1 MEILVMEMPYAF
13 QCCAF
18 VSCEIHNKLSNPWDK
33 DENRST
39 DHFVKK
45 DSGILL
51 SQDMS
56 TERDAL
62 LDKAYPEL
70 QAFCQTLGLVFEG
83 LLASQQSNACVHL
96 FLRELPD
103 LSGSVSQKSSSQFID
118 IKEDGCVDTEAQELL
133 SSLKMK
139 ISSNDSIKLSVH
151 TVQLSKGAI
160 DPCNKTHAQYL
171 QTLCEQFISE
181 MKQQILRRDQKNR
194 AEEKWAWLLQE
205 VSHHMALSAS
215 KCAVFCGRAD
225 LLNSICET
233 VKEQDSGHHAPLV
246 VFGPS
251 GIGKT
256 SMMCKLSQE
265 VRRTLGE
272 DSVLVLRLLGTSPM
286 SSEIHSVLKSVCFQI
301 CLAYGFNH
309 PTLQTINAFEDLV
322 RFFHSTLAAA
332 SQKKAG
338 SLVLILDSLDQLS
351 PADGAHRL
359 HWLPKE
365 CPQGVHI
372 IVSTLG
378 DGNPI
383 LKVLL
388 GGIQNPD
395 SYFAV
400 GQLSLQQGEQ
410 VIRTYMAAA
419 GRSLTPAQHSLIL
432 SSFNQCGHPFL
443 LKLALDAA
451 SQWASYTPLPELQ
464 GATSTKEAVSQLY
477 ERLEKQHGR
486 VLVTHALGFI
496 VSSRSGLTEAELR
509 DVLSVDDEVLA
520 DIYQYWPPP
529 NSSMI
534 RLPPLLWTR
543 LRYDLAEYLVERQ
556 VDGNKVLALYHRQF
570 IEMVQERYLSAEQ
583 KSRRHHVLAD
593 FFKGTWSQ
601 GARKPICLPSLK
613 TSLNADRK
621 VASQPLWFTDNMAN
635 LRKLR
640 ELPFHLL
647 HAGRRD
653 ELKHNVIGNM
663 DWLVCKTQA
672 CGIRSVIED
681 LCMCAEHIDCPEV
694 RLVRDAFLLFKP
706 TVDFIE
712 GQMDSCLLYT
722 ELLAR
727 LHFFADSYSL
737 IGSLCSQ
744 CSDFLSTSPNPTFI
758 PLSGFFQP
766 PGGPLKT
773 TLTGFHKG
781 ITVLELCSQSRLL
794 LVGAEDGRMIVW
806 NVNDTEVIHT
816 LTGHTAEVQC
826 VRVIGKGTRCVSG
839 SCDQTLRVWSLVTGK
854 QLHCIEEGPRG
865 PQNCALLHVEEERGI
880 IYSGTGAQVPPPLS
894 LITEVQCVRV
904 IGKGT
909 RCVSGSCDQTLRVW
923 SLVTGKQL
931 HCIEEG
937 PRGPQNCA
945 LLHVEEER
953 GIIYS
958 GTGAQLNAWQ
968 LETGSLLFCIDS
980 ENAVFTVIA
989 GGDEPGIALAEGGL
1003 LTLWDR
1009 GTGRLGMTSKLCD
1022 LGRAVPTCTLPLRTH
1037 RRTAAGFSD
1046 GSVLLLNAWQLET
1059 GSLLFC
1065 IDSENAVFTVIAG
1078 GDEPGIALAEGG
1090 LLTLWDRGTGRL
1102 GMTSKLCDLGRAV
1115 PTCTLP
1121 LRTHR
1126 RTAAGFSDGSVL
1138 LISTDGRFDAQKV
1151 ASSISFLVVSE
1162 DETVLCAGHGRSVAV
1177 FQLDPSPMER
1187 CFVNDLEHEDTVL
1200 TAAVGTTQGV
1210 LITGSKNEA
1219 IRVWSL
1225 SSGVLLDSFSGMG
1238 VSVTALVLVE
1248 DTLISASRHAYYL
1261 KLWHLHYDPR
1271 NKITAP
1277 VPACSLLTAVS
1288 HRGEYVY
1295 FLKPGDRKKVVVW
1308 DYLQGSSVDTIDCS
1322 AEVCCLEVA
1331 QLKKLLFCGVRSGTV
1346 LVYPLEF
1353 RLDAM
1358 CIPPPEPLQK
1368 VCSIGLSKLEDR
1380 LAVAYEDTIL
1390 VFDFNP
1396 GKDYPVIPG
1405 PIHKLAAPQ
1414 HTVSSIAVLS
1424 DCSLLCGLE
1433 NGEVSFLKDSNA
1445 VPLQAHS
1452 SQITC
1457 IAISNQEI
1465 HALVGSQDSIQRLW
1479 NLKLGLLDHEM
1490 KYKSFFFEGILC
1502 AAFSQDDQYVYTGS
1516 HDRSIKVWHTGNGS
1530 LLAVQYVYASVPRIV
1545 ATSEGFIA
1553 VSHLGYIIKERFISP
1568 KRIRAQYNPLQNSRD
1583 QYTVT
1588 SRERAALPLPRAPA
1602 QQGKSS
1608 KPTPKRSQSCAVL

>member
-1 MEILVMEMPYAF
+1 MQALP
-13 QCCAF
+13 
-18 VSCEIHNKLSNPWDK
+18 LSDGQTLDLLK
-33 DENRST
+33 GRG
-39 DHFVKK
+39 
-45 DSGILL
+45 SGIAEEI
-51 SQDMS
+51 SNVVRVFISSTFTDMS

-62 LDKAYPEL
+62 LDKAYSEL
-70 QAFCQTLGLVFEG
+70 QAFCQTLGLVFEVVDMRWGVRDAIAVDHMTIELCLREIQSCQRVSVGPIFTALIGNRYGYRPIPRVIEEQEFELLLSKLSADESATQLLKDWFWKDENSVPPAYILQPITTHLPHYSDTRPESRPQHQHDVATWWSTETKLSRLLRAAAVQAEKEGEFSREQRHRFFKSVTEWEIEQG

-139 ISSNDSIKLSVH
+139 ISSNDSIKLNVH

-301 CLAYGFNH
+301 CSAYGFNH
-309 PTLQTINAFEDLV
+309 PTLQTINAYEDLV

-543 LRYDLAEYLVERQ
+543 LRYDLGEYLVERQ

-593 FFKGTWSQ
+593 FFKGMWSQ

-621 VASQPLWFTDNMAN
+621 VASQPLWFTDNVAN

-773 TLTGFHKG
+773 TLTGFNKG

-839 SCDQTLRVWSLVTGK
+839 S
-854 QLHCIEEGPRG
+854 
-865 PQNCALLHVEEERGI
+865 
-880 IYSGTGAQVPPPLS
+880 Y
-894 LITEVQCVRV
+894 
-904 IGKGT
+904 
-909 RCVSGSCDQTLRVW
+909 DQTLRVW

-968 LETGSLLFCIDS
+968 LETGSLLFCINS
-980 ENAVFTVIA
+980 ESAVFTVIP

-1037 RRTAAGFSD
+1037 RR
-1046 GSVLLLNAWQLET
+1046 L
-1059 GSLLFC
+1059 
-1065 IDSENAVFTVIAG
+1065 
-1078 GDEPGIALAEGG
+1078 
-1090 LLTLWDRGTGRL
+1090 
-1102 GMTSKLCDLGRAV
+1102 
-1115 PTCTLP
+1115 
-1121 LRTHR
+1121 
-1126 RTAAGFSDGSVL
+1126 AAGFSDGSVL

-1162 DETVLCAGHGRSVAV
+1162 DETVLCAGHGKSVAV
-1177 FQLDPSPMER
+1177 FQLDPSAMER

-1225 SSGVLLDSFSGMG
+1225 SSGALLDSFSGMG

-1261 KLWHLHYDPR
+1261 KLWRLHYDPR
-1271 NKITAP
+1271 NKTTAP

-1288 HRGEYVY
+1288 HHGEYVY
-1295 FLKPGDRKKVVVW
+1295 FLKPGDRKKVIVW

-1353 RLDAM
+1353 RHDAM

-1502 AAFSQDDQYVYTGS
+1502 AMFSQDDQYVYTGS

-1530 LLAVQYVYASVPRIV
+1530 LLAVQYVYTSVPRIV

-1608 KPTPKRSQSCAVL
+1608 KPTLKRSQSCAVL

>member
-1 MEILVMEMPYAF
+1 LSLQVVDMRWGVRDAIAVDHMTTELCLREI
-13 QCCAF
+13 QSCQR
-18 VSCEIHNKLSNPWDK
+18 VSVGPIFTALIGNRYGYRPIPRVIEEQEFELLLSKLSADESATQLLKDWFWK
-33 DENRST
+33 DENS
-39 DHFVKK
+39 VPPAY
-45 DSGILL
+45 ILQPITTHL
-51 SQDMS
+51 PHYSDTRPESRLQHQHDVATWGS
-56 TERDAL
+56 TETQLSRL
-62 LDKAYPEL
+62 LRAAAL
-70 QAFCQTLGLVFEG
+70 QAEKEGEFRRELRHRFLKSVTEWEIEQG

-103 LSGSVSQKSSSQFID
+103 LSGSVSHKSSSQFID
-118 IKEDGCVDTEAQELL
+118 IKEDGYIDTEAQELL

-139 ISSNDSIKLSVH
+139 ICNNNSIKLNVH
-151 TVQLSKGAI
+151 TVEFNTLT
-160 DPCNKTHAQYL
+160 DPCNKAHAQYL
-171 QTLCEQFISE
+171 QTLCQQFVSE
-181 MKQQILRRDQKNR
+181 MKQQILQRHQKSR

-205 VSHHMALSAS
+205 VAHHMALSAS

-233 VKEQDSGHHAPLV
+233 TKEQDSGHHAPLV

-256 SMMCKLSQE
+256 SLMCKLSQE
-265 VRRTLGE
+265 LRHTLGE

-286 SSEIHSVLKSVCFQI
+286 SSEIHSVLKSICFQI
-301 CLAYGFNH
+301 CAAYGLKH
-309 PTLQTINAFEDLV
+309 PTLQTVNAYEDLV
-322 RFFHSTLAAA
+322 RFFHSTLVAA

-351 PADGAHRL
+351 PTDGAHRL

-365 CPQGVHI
+365 CSKGVHI

-383 LKVLL
+383 LKV
-388 GGIQNPD
+388 QQ
-395 SYFAV
+395 SVVYFAV

-410 VIRTYMAAA
+410 VIHTYMAAA

-432 SSFNQCGHPFL
+432 SSFNQ
-443 LKLALDAA
+443 
-451 SQWASYTPLPELQ
+451 QWTSYTPVPELQ

-477 ERLEKQHGR
+477 ERLEKQHGK

-509 DVLSVDDEVLA
+509 DILSVDDEVLA

-529 NSSMI
+529 SRSMI

-543 LRYDLAEYLVERQ
+543 LRYDLGEYLVERQ
-556 VDGNKVLALYHRQF
+556 VDGNKVLGLYHRQF

-601 GARKPICLPSLK
+601 GVRKPICLPSLK

-621 VASQPLWFTDNMAN
+621 VASQPLWFTDNVAN

-653 ELKHNVIGNM
+653 ELKHSFIGNM
-663 DWLVCKTQA
+663 EWLVCKTRA

-681 LCMCAEHIDCPEV
+681 LCMCAEHTDCPEV

-744 CSDFLSTSPNPTFI
+744 CSDFLSTSPNPTLI

-773 TLTGFHKG
+773 TLTGFNKG

-826 VRVIGKGTRCVSG
+826 VRVIGKGSRCVSS

-854 QLHCIEEGPRG
+854 QLHCIKEGPRG
-865 PQNCALLHVEEERGI
+865 PQNCALLHMEEERGI
-880 IYSGTGAQVPPPLS
+880 IYSRT
-894 LITEVQCVRV
+894 T
-904 IGKGT
+904 
-909 RCVSGSCDQTLRVW
+909 
-923 SLVTGKQL
+923 
-931 HCIEEG
+931 
-937 PRGPQNCA
+937 
-945 LLHVEEER
+945 
-953 GIIYS
+953 
-958 GTGAQLNAWQ
+958 AQLNAWQ
-968 LETGSLLFCIDS
+968 LETGALLFCIDS
-980 ENAVFTVIA
+980 ETAVFTVIP

-1009 GTGRLGMTSKLCD
+1009 GTGQLGMTSKLCH

-1037 RRTAAGFSD
+1037 RRLAAGFSD
-1046 GSVLLLNAWQLET
+1046 GSVLLVYVVQLYIPIT
-1059 GSLLFC
+1059 YSWTRSNC
-1065 IDSENAVFTVIAG
+1065 SDSFT
-1078 GDEPGIALAEGG
+1078 
-1090 LLTLWDRGTGRL
+1090 
-1102 GMTSKLCDLGRAV
+1102 
-1115 PTCTLP
+1115 
-1121 LRTHR
+1121 
-1126 RTAAGFSDGSVL
+1126 
-1138 LISTDGRFDAQKV
+1138 
-1151 ASSISFLVVSE
+1151 
-1162 DETVLCAGHGRSVAV
+1162 AGHGRSVAV
-1177 FQLDPSPMER
+1177 FQLDPSLMKR
-1187 CFVNDLEHEDTVL
+1187 CFVNDLEHEDTAL

-1210 LITGSKNEA
+1210 LITGSKNEV

-1261 KLWHLHYDPR
+1261 KLWHLQYDRR
-1271 NKITAP
+1271 NKTTAP

-1308 DYLQGSSVDTIDCS
+1308 DYLQGSSVDTIDTS

-1390 VFDFNP
+1390 VFDINP

-1405 PIHKLAAPQ
+1405 PIHKLTAPQ

-1433 NGEVSFLKDSNA
+1433 SGEVSFLKDSIA

-1457 IAISNQEI
+1457 LAISNHEI
-1465 HALVGSQDSIQRLW
+1465 HAFVGSQDSIQRLW

-1545 ATSEGFIA
+1545 ATPEGFIA

-1568 KRIRAQYNPLQNSRD
+1568 ERIRAQYNPLQNSRD
-1583 QYTVT
+1583 EYTVT
-1588 SRERAALPLPRAPA
+1588 SRERA
-1602 QQGKSS
+1602 
-1608 KPTPKRSQSCAVL
+1608 

>member
-1 MEILVMEMPYAF
+1 MQALP
-13 QCCAF
+13 
-18 VSCEIHNKLSNPWDK
+18 LSDGQTLDLLK
-33 DENRST
+33 GRG
-39 DHFVKK
+39 
-45 DSGILL
+45 SGIAEEI
-51 SQDMS
+51 SNVVRVFISSTFTDMS

-70 QAFCQTLGLVFEG
+70 QAFCQTLGLVFEVVDMRWGVRDAIAVDHMTIELCLREIQSCQRVSVGPIFTALIGNRYGYRPIPRVIEEQEFELLLSKLSADESAMQLLKDWFWKDENSVPPAYILQPITTHLPHYSDTRPESRPQHQHDVATWWSTETQLSRLLRAAAVQAEKEGEFSREQRHRFFKSVTEWEIEQG

-160 DPCNKTHAQYL
+160 DPCNKNHAQYL

-301 CLAYGFNH
+301 CSAYGFNH
-309 PTLQTINAFEDLV
+309 PTLQTINVYEDLV

-410 VIRTYMAAA
+410 VIRMYMAAA

-543 LRYDLAEYLVERQ
+543 LRYDLGEYLVERQ

-601 GARKPICLPSLK
+601 GARKLICLPSLK

-826 VRVIGKGTRCVSG
+826 VRVIGKGTCCVSS

-865 PQNCALLHVEEERGI
+865 PQNCALLHM
-880 IYSGTGAQVPPPLS
+880 
-894 LITEVQCVRV
+894 
-904 IGKGT
+904 
-909 RCVSGSCDQTLRVW
+909 
-923 SLVTGKQL
+923 
-931 HCIEEG
+931 
-937 PRGPQNCA
+937 
-945 LLHVEEER
+945 EEER

-1037 RRTAAGFSD
+1037 RRLAAGFSD
-1046 GSVLLLNAWQLET
+1046 GSVLL
-1059 GSLLFC
+1059 
-1065 IDSENAVFTVIAG
+1065 
-1078 GDEPGIALAEGG
+1078 
-1090 LLTLWDRGTGRL
+1090 
-1102 GMTSKLCDLGRAV
+1102 
-1115 PTCTLP
+1115 
-1121 LRTHR
+1121 
-1126 RTAAGFSDGSVL
+1126 
-1138 LISTDGRFDAQKV
+1138 
-1151 ASSISFLVVSE
+1151 
-1162 DETVLCAGHGRSVAV
+1162 
-1177 FQLDPSPMER
+1177 
-1187 CFVNDLEHEDTVL
+1187 
-1200 TAAVGTTQGV
+1200 
-1210 LITGSKNEA
+1210 
-1219 IRVWSL
+1219 VWSL

-1308 DYLQGSSVDTIDCS
+1308 DYLQGSDMTGSDMTGSDMTGSDMTRIGYDRTDMTES
-1322 AEVCCLEVA
+1322 DMTESDMTESDMTESDMTESDMTESDMTESDMTESDMTESDMTESDMTESDMTESDMTESDMTELYRGSDMTESDMT
-1331 QLKKLLFCGVRSGTV
+1331 GSDMTGSDMTGSTV
-1346 LVYPLEF
+1346 Y
-1353 RLDAM
+1353 R
-1358 CIPPPEPLQK
+1358 
-1368 VCSIGLSKLEDR
+1368 IGYDRIGYDR
-1380 LAVAYEDTIL
+1380 L
-1390 VFDFNP
+1390 
-1396 GKDYPVIPG
+1396 
-1405 PIHKLAAPQ
+1405 
-1414 HTVSSIAVLS
+1414 
-1424 DCSLLCGLE
+1424 
-1433 NGEVSFLKDSNA
+1433 
-1445 VPLQAHS
+1445 
-1452 SQITC
+1452 
-1457 IAISNQEI
+1457 
-1465 HALVGSQDSIQRLW
+1465 
-1479 NLKLGLLDHEM
+1479 
-1490 KYKSFFFEGILC
+1490 
-1502 AAFSQDDQYVYTGS
+1502 
-1516 HDRSIKVWHTGNGS
+1516 
-1530 LLAVQYVYASVPRIV
+1530 
-1545 ATSEGFIA
+1545 
-1553 VSHLGYIIKERFISP
+1553 
-1568 KRIRAQYNPLQNSRD
+1568 
-1583 QYTVT
+1583 
-1588 SRERAALPLPRAPA
+1588 
-1602 QQGKSS
+1602 
-1608 KPTPKRSQSCAVL
+1608 